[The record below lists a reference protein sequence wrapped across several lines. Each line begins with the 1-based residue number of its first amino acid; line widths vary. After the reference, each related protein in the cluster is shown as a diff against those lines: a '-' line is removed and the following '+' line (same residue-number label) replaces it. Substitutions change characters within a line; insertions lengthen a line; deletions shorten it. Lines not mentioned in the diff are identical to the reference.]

1 MAQQLH
7 EIQELVITPMVDD
20 GHDNGVQTDEQSN
33 VHVTDE
39 TIRPVIEA
47 LLFAVDQPLSIN
59 RIAELLDGVSTATVR
74 EIIETIR
81 AEYNSNDRP
90 LTLRQVAGGYQ
101 FYTRPQYA
109 PWLKKL
115 YKTKSNNRLSPAAL
129 ETLAIIA
136 YKQPITRAEIE
147 AIRGVSVSGLLST
160 LLERRLIK
168 IGGRD
173 DSIGKPLLYRTTKE
187 FLTYFGLSDIRDLP
201 SISSLQEIL

>member
-7 EIQELVITPMVDD
+7 EIKELVITPMAP
-20 GHDNGVQTDEQSN
+20 NETDETAPDTTSVN
-33 VHVTDE
+33 VTDE

-47 LLFAVDQPLSIN
+47 LLFAVDRPLSIS
-59 RIAELLDGVSTATVR
+59 RITELLDGAPQGVVR
-74 EIIETIR
+74 DVIDQIC
-81 AEYNSNDRP
+81 ADYNSNDRP

-115 YKTKSNNRLSPAAL
+115 YKSKTSNRLSPAAL
-129 ETLAIIA
+129 ETLAIVA

-147 AIRGVSVSGLLST
+147 AIRGVSVSGLLTT

-173 DSIGKPLLYRTTKE
+173 DTIGKPLLYRTTNE
-187 FLTYFGLSDIRDLP
+187 FLTYFGLADIRDLP
-201 SISSLQEIL
+201 AITSLKDLL

>member
-1 MAQQLH
+1 VAQQLH
-7 EIQELVITPMVDD
+7 EIEELVITPLVA
-20 GHDNGVQTDEQSN
+20 NQQEEAVQTDKQPD
-33 VHVTDE
+33 HVTDE
-39 TIRPVIEA
+39 TIRPVVEA
-47 LLFAVDQPLSIN
+47 LLFAVDRPLSIS
-59 RIAELLDGVSTATVR
+59 RISELLDGVPHGTVR
-74 EIIETIR
+74 EVIDEIC

-115 YKTKSNNRLSPAAL
+115 YKSKSSNRLSPAAL
-129 ETLAIIA
+129 ETLAIVA

-173 DSIGKPLLYRTTKE
+173 DTIGKPLLYRTTNE
-187 FLTYFGLSDIRDLP
+187 FLTYFGLADVRDLP
-201 SISSLQEIL
+201 SIASLQEIL

>member
-1 MAQQLH
+1 
-7 EIQELVITPMVDD
+7 MVDD
-20 GHDNGVQTDEQSN
+20 GRDNGVQTDEQSN

-160 LLERRLIK
+160 LL
-168 IGGRD
+168 
-173 DSIGKPLLYRTTKE
+173 
-187 FLTYFGLSDIRDLP
+187 
-201 SISSLQEIL
+201 